1 MIVILIS
8 LTLDFFTF
16 IQVKKNYIKQSLSL
30 ASIAVDTLVFGC
42 FIWGIVYISRHKFC
56 DDVRLIDA
64 AYFLLFFVLLRVT
77 HILLF
82 ILYVFLVLPCYY
94 MPDGCIFKKMLMLR
108 SVDKGVIEEIESAEW
123 TFHLKHPTEV
133 VDA

>member
-1 MIVILIS
+1 MIVILVS

-30 ASIAVDTLVFGC
+30 ASVAVDSLIFGC
-42 FIWGIVYISRHKFC
+42 FIWGIVYITRHKLC
-56 DDVRLIDA
+56 NDVKLVDA
-64 AYFLLFFVLLRVT
+64 AYILLLLVLMRVT

-82 ILYVFLVLPCYY
+82 ILYVVLVLPCYY

-108 SVDKGVIEEIESAEW
+108 SVDKGV
-123 TFHLKHPTEV
+123 L
-133 VDA
+133 